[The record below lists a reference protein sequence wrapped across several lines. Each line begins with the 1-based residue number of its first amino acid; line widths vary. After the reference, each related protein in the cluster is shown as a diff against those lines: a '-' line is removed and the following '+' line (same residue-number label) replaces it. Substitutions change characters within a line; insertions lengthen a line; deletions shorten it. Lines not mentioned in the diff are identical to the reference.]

1 MQTTKQLSV
10 TLINK
15 PGRLAALLDS
25 LGKEKVDFRALA
37 VMDSTERGTLRFVPD
52 DFEAATRVLEKA
64 NVRFDVTDVLLV
76 EVPNQVGGF
85 RKICERLAAEHLNI
99 DYAYTA
105 SSAGRAKG
113 GSMAVIR
120 LNDLAKA
127 QKVLGEN
134 GTTHRR
140 KPGRRPV
147 HAR

>member
-10 TLINK
+10 TLVNK

-25 LGKEKVDFRALA
+25 LGKEKVDFRALV
-37 VMDSTERGTLRFVPD
+37 VMDSSDRGTLRFVPN
-52 DFEAATRVLEKA
+52 DFDTAVRVLEKA
-64 NVRFDVTDVLLV
+64 NVRFDVTEVLLV
-76 EVPNQVGGF
+76 DVPNQPGGF

-105 SSAGRAKG
+105 SIPGGAKG
-113 GSMAVIR
+113 GSTAVFR
-120 LNDLAKA
+120 LNDLNKA
-127 QKVLGEN
+127 RKVLSSN
-134 GTTHRR
+134 GATNRR